1 MSNIVKFVPAP
12 SLLPLEKD
20 ALIAHQNPRIKE
32 VGKVDMAKP
41 IGIALTKAI
50 TVMGSQVKEDFEL
63 MLDEVLHDLKR
74 NCTTFT
80 VEEVCLAID
89 LGSKGYLG
97 DEFVHVHTRAVI
109 KWLWLFNDK
118 YKREAIHKQHKHEE
132 HLQKLAE
139 IANKEKAEKEFEAD
153 IQKLYNAFPKGFK
166 TRNKGSLAACYRHM
180 DNKGLC
186 NLTNKEKNEI
196 YEGILK
202 IRNRVRFWS
211 KPLMVLK
218 DKELSQYRALYLVFQ
233 EKKKRGVTKLF

>member
-1 MSNIVKFVPAP
+1 MSNLVKFVPSP

-32 VGKVDMAKP
+32 VGKSDMAKP

-180 DNKGLC
+180 DKRGLVS
-186 NLTNKEKNEI
+186 LSVEEKKQIFNR
-196 YEGILK
+196 ILK
-202 IRNRVRFWS
+202 IKDRVRWMQKGF
-211 KPLMVLK
+211 MEITA
-218 DKELSQYRALYLVFQ
+218 KELSEYRALYLVFK

>member
-1 MSNIVKFVPAP
+1 MSNLVKFVPAP

-32 VGKVDMAKP
+32 VGKADMAAP
-41 IGIALTKAI
+41 IGVALTKAI
-50 TVMGSQVKEDFEL
+50 MVMGSRVKVDFEI

-132 HLQKLAE
+132 QLAKQAE
-139 IANKEKAEKEFEAD
+139 LANKEKEEKEFEAN

-180 DNKGLC
+180 DKKGLV
-186 NLTNKEKNEI
+186 NLTVKQKKDI
-196 YEGILK
+196 YDRILK
-202 IRNRVRFWS
+202 IKDYVHW
-211 KPLMVLK
+211 KPKGLLEITA
-218 DKELSQYRALYLVFQ
+218 KELSEYRALYLVFK
-233 EKKKRGVTKLF
+233 EKKKQGVTKLF